1 MNMEIQ
7 RRGIIYDATQSS
19 DAEKIA
25 YTTSLVVLDSGVL
38 LAGWQMGTEKHTPH
52 NTIGLARSTD
62 GGQSWQRIP
71 HRFEHVLNGV
81 PGSFLA
87 AEMVEAVTGRLQIY
101 STWVNRTDPT
111 LPLFNPETEGLLP
124 TKIVVCE
131 STDDGDSWS
140 AWREIDTGELKGCA
154 VTGPILKW
162 SDGSIGCS
170 FESFKE
176 FDDPSPV
183 EPGAWI
189 VVSRDAGNSFAS
201 PTLIA
206 QDPTHGKY
214 FWDQRLAT
222 KSEPGAYVGMFWTHN
237 RAEQCDM
244 NVHIIHGSTEQVTN
258 ANTIPTETVI
268 EGQICACAA
277 DGNRVLAVVVDR
289 EQPGTIALWI
299 SKDNGASWGIEDRMV
314 LHQHDEQALLTQG
327 RTDIDYVE
335 YWDDMAKWSFG
346 HPAIQKINDGWL
358 VAWYAGL
365 PDRMSIHF
373 AILSE

>member
-1 MNMEIQ
+1 M
-7 RRGIIYDATQSS
+7 
-19 DAEKIA
+19 
-25 YTTSLVVLDSGVL
+25 
-38 LAGWQMGTEKHTPH
+38 
-52 NTIGLARSTD
+52 
-62 GGQSWQRIP
+62 
-71 HRFEHVLNGV
+71 
-81 PGSFLA
+81 
-87 AEMVEAVTGRLQIY
+87 
-101 STWVNRTDPT
+101 
-111 LPLFNPETEGLLP
+111 
-124 TKIVVCE
+124 
-131 STDDGDSWS
+131 
-140 AWREIDTGELKGCA
+140 
-154 VTGPILKW
+154 
-162 SDGSIGCS
+162 
-170 FESFKE
+170 
-176 FDDPSPV
+176 
-183 EPGAWI
+183 
-189 VVSRDAGNSFAS
+189 SRDAGKSFTL

-244 NVHIIHGSTEQVTN
+244 NVHIIHGSIEQVTN

-346 HPAIQKINDGWL
+346 HPAIQKINEGWL